1 MIILGTNSVKDTGF
15 DVANSVRFDDGA
27 SSYLQKS
34 ASSGNRR
41 TFTFSTWLKRSNLTS
56 GNPSYYHTFFS
67 SDVSGSNS
75 FRFTFNDD
83 SGSDDDKLM
92 VYYYT
97 GSHQLKLI
105 TNRQFRDTSAW
116 YHIVLAVDTTQGTS
130 TNRVK
135 IYVNG
140 VQETDFASSSY
151 PSQNLQTSVNESG
164 APTRVGAGTSLYFD
178 GYMSETV
185 LLDGTA
191 ASPTSF
197 GEFDEDSG
205 IWKPID
211 VSGLTFGTN
220 GFHLNYENSSELGT
234 DANGGTTLAE
244 TNLTALN
251 QSTDTC
257 TNNFA
262 TMNPLDNYRQAH
274 AFSDGNLTVTTTN
287 GSQSYSTSS
296 ILLTSG
302 KWYVECKPVSGGS
315 EPEIGIANKMV
326 LLNAGNNAQ
335 VSYNANGYG
344 YRASDPGTVWYNGEY
359 VTNSLVTYANG
370 DIIGIALD
378 LDNNKLYFSK
388 NGTFANSQDPT
399 DGTNAVSIID
409 PASTEIGGYVFSCNE
424 TFNDQ
429 NKVFSWNFGSPPY
442 AISSGN
448 TDGNGHGNFEYAVPS
463 GYLALCT
470 KNLA

>member
-1 MIILGTNSVKDTGF
+1 MPIIIPANSAAGGGF
-15 DVANSVRFDDGA
+15 NVANSVRFDDGA

-56 GNPSYYHTFFS
+56 GTGSSYTTFFS

-197 GEFDEDSG
+197 GEFDDDSG
-205 IWKPID
+205 VWKAID

-262 TMNPLDNYRQAH
+262 TMNFLSGS
-274 AFSDGNLTVTTTN
+274 FSNNTLTEGNLLITVTS
-287 GSQSYSTSS
+287 GWRWRPSTIAPS
-296 ILLTSG
+296 SG
-302 KWYVECKPVSGGS
+302 KWYAEFKPTSGGNIYTV
-315 EPEIGIANKMV
+315 PGAV
-326 LLNAGNNAQ
+326 PQ
-335 VSYNANGYG
+335 VSWASIDGETIGTGSGGENKSVGYSYDG
-344 YRASDPGTVWYNGEY
+344 NVYQGNSAVYSGSSYT
-359 VTNSLVTYANG
+359 TN
-370 DIIGIALD
+370 DIVGVAMD
-378 LDNNKLYFSK
+378 LDNFKIYFSK
-388 NGTFANSQDPT
+388 NGTFQNSGNPASGAT
-399 DGTNAVSIID
+399 GTGAVSLD
-409 PASTEIGGYVFSCNE
+409 SSLTDWSLSPSAAGSAMACNY
-424 TFNDQ
+424 
-429 NKVFSWNFGSPPY
+429 GSAPY

-448 TDGNGHGNFEYAVPS
+448 ADGNGFGNFEYAVPS
-463 GYLALCT
+463 GYFALCS
-470 KNLA
+470 KNLAEYG

>member
-262 TMNPLDNYRQAH
+262 TMNFLSGS
-274 AFSDGNLTVTTTN
+274 FSNNTLTEGNLLITVTS
-287 GSQSYSTSS
+287 GWRWKPSTIAPS
-296 ILLTSG
+296 SG
-302 KWYVECKPVSGGS
+302 KWYAEFKPTSGGNIYTV
-315 EPEIGIANKMV
+315 PGAV
-326 LLNAGNNAQ
+326 PQ
-335 VSYNANGYG
+335 VSWDSIDGETIGTGAGGENKSVGYSYDG
-344 YRASDPGTVWYNGEY
+344 NVYQGNSAVYSGSSYT
-359 VTNSLVTYANG
+359 TN
-370 DIIGIALD
+370 DIIGVAMD
-378 LDNNKLYFSK
+378 LDNFKIYFSK
-388 NGTFANSQDPT
+388 NGTWQNSGNPASGAT
-399 DGTNAVSIID
+399 GTGAVSLD
-409 PASTEIGGYVFSCNE
+409 SSLTDWSLSPSVAGSAMACNY
-424 TFNDQ
+424 
-429 NKVFSWNFGSPPY
+429 GSPPY

-448 TDGNGHGNFEYAVPS
+448 TDGNGYGNFEYAVPS
-463 GYLALCT
+463 GYYALNT
-470 KNLA
+470 KNLAEYG

>member
-1 MIILGTNSVKDTGF
+1 MPIIIPANSAAGGGF
-15 DVANSVRFDDGA
+15 NVANSVRFDDGA

-56 GNPSYYHTFFS
+56 GTGSSYTTFFS

-105 TNRQFRDTSAW
+105 TNRLFRDTSAW
-116 YHIVLAVDTTQGTS
+116 YHIVLAVDTTQGTAS
-130 TNRVK
+130 NRVK

-197 GEFDEDSG
+197 GEFDSDSG
-205 IWKPID
+205 IWKAID

-262 TMNPLDNYRQAH
+262 TMNFLSGS
-274 AFSDGNLTVTTTN
+274 FSNNTLTEGNLLITVTS
-287 GSQSYSTSS
+287 GWRWKPSTIAPS
-296 ILLTSG
+296 SG
-302 KWYVECKPVSGGS
+302 KWYAEFKPTSAAQIYTVPGAV
-315 EPEIGIANKMV
+315 P
-326 LLNAGNNAQ
+326 Q
-335 VSYNANGYG
+335 VSWDSIDGETIGAGAGGENKSVGYAYDG
-344 YRASDPGTVWYNGEY
+344 AVIKGNSTVYSGSSY
-359 VTNSLVTYANG
+359 TTN
-370 DIIGIALD
+370 DIVGVAMD
-378 LDNNKLYFSK
+378 LDNFKIYFSK
-388 NGTFANSQDPT
+388 NGTFQNSGVPT
-399 DGTNAVSIID
+399 SGATGT
-409 PASTEIGGYVFSCNE
+409 GGVTLDSSLTNWSLSPSAAGSAMACNY
-424 TFNDQ
+424 
-429 NKVFSWNFGSPPY
+429 GSAPY

-448 TDGNGHGNFEYAVPS
+448 ADGNGFGNFEYAVPS
-463 GYLALCT
+463 GYFALCS
-470 KNLA
+470 KNLAEYG

>member
-262 TMNPLDNYRQAH
+262 TMNFLSGS
-274 AFSDGNLTVTTTN
+274 FSNNTLTEGNLLITVTS
-287 GSQSYSTSS
+287 GWRWKPSTIAPS
-296 ILLTSG
+296 SG
-302 KWYVECKPVSGGS
+302 KWYAEFKPTSGGNIYTV
-315 EPEIGIANKMV
+315 PGAV
-326 LLNAGNNAQ
+326 PQ
-335 VSYNANGYG
+335 VSWDSIDGETIGTGAGGENKSVGYSYDG
-344 YRASDPGTVWYNGEY
+344 NVYQGNSAVYSGSSYT
-359 VTNSLVTYANG
+359 TN
-370 DIIGIALD
+370 DIVGVAMD
-378 LDNNKLYFSK
+378 LDNFKIYFSK
-388 NGTFANSQDPT
+388 NGTWQNSGNPASGAT
-399 DGTNAVSIID
+399 GTGAVSLD
-409 PASTEIGGYVFSCNE
+409 SSLTDWSLSPSVAGSAMACNY
-424 TFNDQ
+424 
-429 NKVFSWNFGSPPY
+429 GSPPY

-448 TDGNGHGNFEYAVPS
+448 TDGNGYGNFEYAVPS
-463 GYLALCT
+463 GYYALNT
-470 KNLA
+470 KNLAEYG

>member
-1 MIILGTNSVKDTGF
+1 MPIIIPANSAVGGGF

-27 SSYLQKS
+27 NSYLQKS

-56 GNPSYYHTFFS
+56 GNAGYYHTFFS

-105 TNRQFRDTSAW
+105 TNRLFRDTSAW
-116 YHIVLAVDTTQGTS
+116 YHIVLAVDTTQGTDS
-130 TNRVK
+130 NRVK

-140 VQETDFASSSY
+140 VQETSFATATY

-197 GEFDEDSG
+197 GEFDSDSG
-205 IWKPID
+205 IWKAID

-262 TMNPLDNYRQAH
+262 TMNFAIPSNGTL
-274 AFSDGNLTVTTTN
+274 SDGNLTYASSN
-287 GSQSYSTSS
+287 SSGNFGYRLSTLGVS
-296 ILLTSG
+296 SG
-302 KWYVECKPVSGGS
+302 KWYVECKPTAGANASV
-315 EPEIGIANKMV
+315 IGIRSRPTASAVGEQLGYYADDYGVYVDGRKFT
-326 LLNAGNNAQ
+326 NNTLS
-335 VSYNANGYG
+335 SY
-344 YRASDPGTVWYNGEY
+344 GTSY
-359 VTNSLVTYANG
+359 TTG
-370 DIIGIALD
+370 DIVGIALD
-378 LDNNKLYFSK
+378 LDNNRLFFSK
-388 NGTFANSQDPT
+388 NGTFMNS
-399 DGTNAVSIID
+399 GN
-409 PASTEIGGYVFSCNE
+409 PASSTGAISITASSSSFSGFYFFGCTNHDSSNSG
-424 TFNDQ
+424 TW
-429 NKVFSWNFGSPPY
+429 SWNFGNAPY

-448 TDGNGHGNFEYAVPS
+448 ADGDGFGNFEYAVPS
-463 GYLALCT
+463 GYFALCS
-470 KNLA
+470 KNLAEYG